1 MSLKFHRSAAQE
13 HYFAS
18 DYHWGHKNVLKYDKR
33 PFETIEEHDLEI
45 VRNHNSIVRPNDHF
59 WFVGDL
65 SLGDIE
71 SAEEMLKS
79 MNGIKH
85 FIKGNHDHEETIEL
99 YNRCGFYHGEQI
111 TIVIDGQKIILNHC
125 RMYVWP
131 NSHHGSWNVHGHS
144 HGTLDNAPWGKSI
157 DVGINIRDYCPIS
170 FSELSSYMSLRDML
184 ITDHR
189 RTA

>member
-1 MSLKFHRSAAQE
+1 MSLKFTRSKTEE

-18 DYHWGHKNVLKYDKR
+18 DYHWDHTNVLKYDER
-33 PFETIEEHDLEI
+33 PFVTIEDHDKYI
-45 VRNHNSIVRPNDHF
+45 VECHNKIVRPTDHF
-59 WFVGDL
+59 WFIGDL
-65 SLGDIE
+65 SLGDLKE
-71 SAEEMLKS
+71 AELKLRD

-85 FIKGNHDHEETIEL
+85 FIKGNHDHDETIDI
-99 YNRCGFYHGEQI
+99 YKRCGIYHGEQV

-144 HGTLDNAPWGKSI
+144 HGTLNKIPWGKCI
-157 DVGINIRDYCPIS
+157 DVGINIRDYYPLS
-170 FSELSSYMSLRDML
+170 FPTIKFIMDSRDIL

-189 RTA
+189 RKS

>member
-1 MSLKFHRSAAQE
+1 MSLKFQRSMAQE

-18 DYHWGHKNVLKYDKR
+18 DYHWGHANVLKYDKR

-45 VRNHNSIVRPNDHF
+45 VKNHNKIVGPNDHF
-59 WFVGDL
+59 WFLGDL

-71 SAEEMLKS
+71 EAKRLLSLMD
-79 MNGIKH
+79 GIKH
-85 FIKGNHDHEETIEL
+85 FIKGNHDHKETIDL
-99 YNRCGFYHGEQI
+99 YEKYGTYHGEQVTI
-111 TIVIDGQKIILNHC
+111 TIDGQKIILNHC
-125 RMYVWP
+125 RMYTWP

-157 DVGINIRDYCPIS
+157 DVGINLRGYEPLS
-170 FSELSSYMSLRDML
+170 FPDIHAIMSLKDIL

-189 RTA
+189 RLA